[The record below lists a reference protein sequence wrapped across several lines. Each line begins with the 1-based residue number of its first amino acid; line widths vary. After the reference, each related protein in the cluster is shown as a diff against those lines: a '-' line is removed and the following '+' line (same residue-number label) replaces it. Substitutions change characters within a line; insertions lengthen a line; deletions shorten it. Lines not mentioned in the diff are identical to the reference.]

1 MHLELASY
9 DVKDVVFSDEDG
21 LVNGVLHVDKAALLD
36 HLSKVSPFKAIE
48 LDIARP
54 GESVRIIH
62 TLDVVEPRAKAPG
75 AGRVFPGLL
84 GPPLGAGEGR
94 TLRLNGVAVVGVAE
108 PFAGE
113 DHWAFREGV
122 IEMSGRGRAVPVFQD
137 S

>member
-21 LVNGVLHVDKAALLD
+21 LVNGVLHVDKAALLE

-62 TLDVVEPRAKAPG
+62 ALDVVEPRAKAPG
-75 AGRVFPGLL
+75 AGPRLSRTPG
-84 GPPLGAGEGR
+84 PA
-94 TLRLNGVAVVGVAE
+94 
-108 PFAGE
+108 
-113 DHWAFREGV
+113 
-122 IEMSGRGRAVPVFQD
+122 IGRG
-137 S
+137 